1 MKQRLTLVVVGF
13 LGGEVLGLVL
23 PLLELRQ
30 GVDADLGLAFGDL
43 PRKRRENSVVTDN
56 GRQPYLNDD

>member
-1 MKQRLTLVVVGF
+1 MPSSMKQRLTPVVVGF

-43 PRKRRENSVVTDN
+43 PRKRRENSM
-56 GRQPYLNDD
+56 